1 MIDERDLREMLERR
15 VLTISATPTQA
26 PKAVRRARG
35 GLIRNSALTA
45 IAGIALIVGVFAG
58 VKTIQAAPTPAD
70 HPKLSP
76 DSVQRRDG
84 EAIEFTVI
92 PRESPGDL
100 VAADPR
106 TGKTRPLVQGLP
118 LAYAARWSSD
128 GRLVAY
134 DTAPVVGGLWAT
146 DTRRGSNELIRG
158 AVYPE
163 TWAWSPT
170 DERIALIHN
179 SELIVLDAAT
189 GEKTDLGSV
198 VGNASTP
205 VWSPD
210 TTRILYGE
218 ARTGVV
224 YSIDVASGARSVF
237 ARLPGDNLAGV
248 GQITWSRDGAHVAI
262 VAGHGRL
269 HTATVSGQH
278 GDLSN
283 LYVLEGDGSNPR
295 VVVHNFEPGGGQPGG
310 GAVSWSPDGTRLAYS
325 ERSPGRDHQL
335 SITTVALDGS
345 TQPLITRQHVGDCFL
360 DGCFPVWSP
369 DGSQIAFD
377 AKPGFFV
384 VDADGAGEVRPID
397 ELTYRSWNGGSYWCA
412 CIG

>member
-15 VLTISATPTQA
+15 VQTISATPTQA

-35 GLIRNSALTA
+35 RLIRNSALSV
-45 IAGIALIVGVFAG
+45 IAGIAVVVGAFAG
-58 VKTIQAAPTPAD
+58 IKTIQAGPTPAD
-70 HPKLSP
+70 HPKPSP

-84 EAIEFTVI
+84 EAIEFSVI

-106 TGKTRPLVQGLP
+106 TGKTRDLVRGLV
-118 LAYAARWSSD
+118 LAYAARWSPD
-128 GRLVAY
+128 GRWVAY
-134 DTAPVVGGLWAT
+134 DTPPVIGGLWVAEN
-146 DTRRGSNELIRG
+146 RLEYRQLVHGSVR
-158 AVYPE
+158 PE
-163 TWAWSPT
+163 EWAWSPT
-170 DERIALIHN
+170 ADRIAVIHN
-179 SELIVLDAAT
+179 SELIVLDATT

-198 VGNASTP
+198 LGNARTP

-210 TTRILYGE
+210 GMRILYGA

-224 YSIDVASGARSVF
+224 YSVDVESSKRSWF

-248 GQITWSRDGAHVAI
+248 GQIAWSPDGAHVAI
-262 VAGHGRL
+262 VAG
-269 HTATVSGQH
+269 
-278 GDLSN
+278 SN
-283 LYVLEGDGSNPR
+283 LYILDGDGSDPR
-295 VVVHNFEPGGGQPGG
+295 VLVDNFEPGGGQPGG
-310 GAVSWSPDGTRLAYS
+310 GAASWSPDGTRLAYS
-325 ERSPGRDHQL
+325 ERSPSREHEL

-345 TQPLITRQHVGDCFL
+345 TQPLVTRQRVGDCFL

-369 DGSQIAFD
+369 DGSQMAFD

-384 VDADGAGEVRPID
+384 VDADGTGGVRAID

>member
-1 MIDERDLREMLERR
+1 MIDERDLREMLDRR
-15 VLTISATPTQA
+15 ARTISATPTDA
-26 PKAVRRARG
+26 PKAVRRARRHQ
-35 GLIRNSALTA
+35 LRNGVLAAL
-45 IAGIALIVGVFAG
+45 AGIAIVIGGLAG
-58 VKTIQAAPTPAD
+58 IKTLQAAPTPAD
-70 HPKLSP
+70 HPKPSP

-84 EAIEFTVI
+84 ETIVFTVI

-106 TGKTRPLVQGLP
+106 TGKTRPLIQGLP
-118 LAYAARWSSD
+118 LAYAARWSSG

-146 DTRRGSNELIRG
+146 DTRRGSNELVRG

-163 TWAWSPT
+163 EWAWSPT

-179 SELIVLDAAT
+179 SELIVLDAST
-189 GEKTDLGSV
+189 GDRSDLGSV
-198 VGNASTP
+198 VRQASHTP

-210 TTRILYGE
+210 GTRILYG
-218 ARTGVV
+218 AGRRV
-224 YSIDVASGARSVF
+224 YSVDVASGTRSTFV
-237 ARLPGDNLAGV
+237 RLPDDNINSID
-248 GQITWSRDGAHVAI
+248 QITWSPDGSRIAI
-262 VAGHGRL
+262 VAGRP
-269 HTATVSGQH
+269 
-278 GDLSN
+278 GDLAN
-283 LYVLEGDGSNPR
+283 LYLVDGDGTNPR
-295 VVVHNFEPGGGQPGG
+295 VVVDTFEPGGGEPGG
-310 GAVSWSPDGTRLAYS
+310 GAASWSPDGTRLAYS
-325 ERSPGRDHQL
+325 ERSPVGSRRL

-345 TQPLITRQHVGDCFL
+345 TQSLVTDQQLDDCAL

-377 AKPGFFV
+377 TGGDGTFV
-384 VDADGAGEVRPID
+384 VDADGTGEVRAID

>member
-1 MIDERDLREMLERR
+1 MIDERDLREMFERR
-15 VLTISATPTQA
+15 VQTISATPTEG
-26 PKAVRRARG
+26 PKAARRARRR
-35 GLIRNSALTA
+35 LIRNGGLAA
-45 IAGIALIVGVFAG
+45 IAGIAVVVGGFAG
-58 VKTIQAAPTPAD
+58 IKTIQAAPTPAD

-146 DTRRGSNELIRG
+146 DTRRGSNELVRG
-158 AVYPE
+158 AVWPE
-163 TWAWSPT
+163 QWAWSPT
-170 DERIALIHN
+170 DERIALIHKRQ
-179 SELIVLDAAT
+179 LIVLDAST
-189 GEKTDLGSV
+189 GERTDLGSV
-198 VGNASTP
+198 VGNARIP

-210 TTRILYGE
+210 GTRILYG
-218 ARTGVV
+218 ADRTGVV
-224 YSIDVASGARSVF
+224 YSVDVASGARSVF
-237 ARLPGDNLAGV
+237 ARLPGDKLAGV
-248 GQITWSRDGAHVAI
+248 GQIKWSPDGARVAVASADLFI
-262 VAGHGRL
+262 V
-269 HTATVSGQH
+269 
-278 GDLSN
+278 D
-283 LYVLEGDGSNPR
+283 GDGSNPR

-335 SITTVALDGS
+335 SITTMALDGS
-345 TQPLITRQHVGDCFL
+345 TQPLVTRQHVGDCFG

-384 VDADGAGEVRPID
+384 VNADGTGDVRAID

>member
-1 MIDERDLREMLERR
+1 VSEYRDTLERELGR
-15 VLTISATPTQA
+15 LSPPRIPFDQLVGRRDRKRRNQRIRAGVL
-26 PKAVRRARG
+26 
-35 GLIRNSALTA
+35 GLA
-45 IAGIALIVGVFAG
+45 IAVAAG
-58 VKTIQAAPTPAD
+58 LWGIQAIRSADVPAG
-70 HPKLSP
+70 HPKPSP

-84 EAIEFTVI
+84 EAIVFTVI

-134 DTAPVVGGLWAT
+134 DTAPAVGGLWAT
-146 DTRRGSNELIRG
+146 DTRRGSNELVRG
-158 AVYPE
+158 AVFPNE
-163 TWAWSPT
+163 WAWSPA

-179 SELIVLDAAT
+179 SELLVLDAVT

-198 VGNASTP
+198 VGGALTP
-205 VWSPD
+205 VWWPD
-210 TTRILYGE
+210 GTRILYG
-218 ARTGVV
+218 AGRTGVV
-224 YSIDVASGARSVF
+224 YSVDVASGTRSVF
-237 ARLPGDNLAGV
+237 ARLPGNNLGGV

-269 HTATVSGQH
+269 HNATVSGQH

-283 LYVLEGDGSNPR
+283 LYVLDVDGSNTR
-295 VVVHNFEPGGGQPGG
+295 VVVHDFEPGGGQPGE

-325 ERSPGRDHQL
+325 ERSHGQTREL
-335 SITTVALDGS
+335 SITTLALDGS
-345 TQPLITRQHVGDCFL
+345 TQPLVIRQHIGDCFL

-377 AKPGFFV
+377 TGGDGTLA
-384 VDADGAGEVRPID
+384 VDADGNGDVHAVD